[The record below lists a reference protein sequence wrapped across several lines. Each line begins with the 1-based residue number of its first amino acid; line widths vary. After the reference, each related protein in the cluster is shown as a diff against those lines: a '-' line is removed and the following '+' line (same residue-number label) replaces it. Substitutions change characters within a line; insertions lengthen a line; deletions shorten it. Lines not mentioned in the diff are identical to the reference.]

1 MWRLTVEQIS
11 AFVQV
16 YLKVGHFDVELK
28 VFFHWIDVI
37 EDVVDNPENK
47 ENLFEILPLCLYEI
61 PWYDSLHVWVINDS
75 LHGVGFPTRGL
86 AVRKDGSVISGE
98 HICKAQLQDNCS
110 ARYFDLDDKPLTM
123 LLAVES

>member
-1 MWRLTVEQIS
+1 M
-11 AFVQV
+11 
-16 YLKVGHFDVELK
+16 
-28 VFFHWIDVI
+28 I
-37 EDVVDNPENK
+37 EDVVDNPENNFFFLK
-47 ENLFEILPLCLYEI
+47 FYPFCLYEI

-86 AVRKDGSVISGE
+86 AVCKDGSVISGE